1 MSHPTFPTSHILF
14 LFFKGHLVTSVGD
27 DAYLTLAK
35 GPLVPN
41 HVLVVPITHR
51 ANSLEL
57 SDGEAAE
64 LERYVGSLRRCFAS
78 AGKEMILFER
88 YMGNSQ
94 FEHLHLQC
102 VPLSAQEA
110 AGVSQKIPFVP
121 ICHIPISPP
130 HITGCASS

>member
-1 MSHPTFPTSHILF
+1 M
-14 LFFKGHLVTSVGD
+14 GD

-110 AGVSQKIPFVP
+110 SGVSQKIPFVP

-130 HITGCASS
+130 TYITGCTSS